1 VVALAVAGITC
12 GLLLAAPAQAQFNQ
26 QGPKLV
32 AADAVGTA
40 FQGVSVSVSGD
51 GNTAIVGGA
60 WDNGFVGAAFVYTRS
75 GGVWTQQA
83 KLVGSDI
90 IGEQGLSVALSG
102 DGNTAIAGG
111 PGDNFSGAAWV
122 YRRSTPGPHITL
134 NGPLLYS

>member
-1 VVALAVAGITC
+1 VVAFALAVAGITC
-12 GLLLAAPAQAQFNQ
+12 GLLLAAPAQAQFYQ

-51 GNTAIVGGA
+51 GNTAI
-60 WDNGFVGAAFVYTRS
+60 
-75 GGVWTQQA
+75 
-83 KLVGSDI
+83 
-90 IGEQGLSVALSG
+90 
-102 DGNTAIAGG
+102 AGG

-122 YRRSTPGPHITL
+122 YTRSTPGPHITL